1 MSAELD
7 IEALMKRDRNGRYT
21 VVLGKEDFKFSC
33 AHFTV
38 FGPEEAEP
46 LHGHNYQVRVE
57 VEGARLDDLGLLVD
71 FDRIKREVRRL
82 CDELDSLM
90 LIPER
95 CALIEIRRSNG
106 VVDVD
111 FARRAYR
118 FPEQDVLILP
128 LVNTTVELFA
138 RYFWERLA
146 PGLGD
151 TAGESLAVD
160 VAETAGQSCVYRAPL
175 TGAQARDRGAAG

>member
-1 MSAELD
+1 MSTNSD
-7 IEALMKRDRNGRYT
+7 GRYT

-38 FGPEEAEP
+38 FGPDVAEP

-71 FDRIKREVRRL
+71 FDRVKREVRRI

-90 LIPER
+90 LIPEH
-95 CALIEIRRSNG
+95 CSLIEIRRADG
-106 VVDVD
+106 AVDVD
-111 FARRAYR
+111 FAERAYR
-118 FPEQDVLILP
+118 FPEEDVLILP
-128 LVNTTVELFA
+128 LANTTVELFA
-138 RYFWERLA
+138 RYIWERLA
-146 PGLGD
+146 PGLEG
-151 TAGESLAVD
+151 TAGEILAVD

-175 TGAQARDRGAAG
+175 PS